1 VAHCNVVRLHPS
13 LLKAG
18 DGPRERNRSVCQGE
32 GMSNQPGRAARPA
45 LDLRGAVD
53 LSALARR
60 SAPPASPAGAEGGAS
75 GGAASGG
82 SASGS
87 AAAGAPVLAVTDA
100 SFVTEVVDRSQTV
113 PVVLDFWATWCEPCK
128 QLSPL
133 LERLAAEFG
142 GRFLLATID
151 VDANPQLGQ
160 AFQIQSI
167 PTVFAVLKGQP
178 IPLFQ
183 GAQPEPQVRAVL
195 TELLRVAAA
204 NGVTGTVD
212 VGPAGAGAGAG
223 AVGEDADLDPAEEP
237 LPPLHQAAYDAI
249 EAGDYA
255 AAVSA
260 FEQALRES
268 PADEMARVGLAQ
280 VKLMQRT
287 ADADVQ
293 AARAAAAAA
302 PEDVDAQ
309 ILVAD
314 IDLLGGHVE
323 DAFARLVDTVRRTS
337 GAERDRARA
346 HLVEL
351 FDVVGTTDP
360 RVASAR
366 LALAN
371 AVFA

>member
-1 VAHCNVVRLHPS
+1 
-13 LLKAG
+13 
-18 DGPRERNRSVCQGE
+18 
-32 GMSNQPGRAARPA
+32 MTNQPGRAARPA

-60 SAPPASPAGAEGGAS
+60 SAPPTSPAGPDGAAS
-75 GGAASGG
+75 AGAASGG
-82 SASGS
+82 GS
-87 AAAGAPVLAVTDA
+87 EPGAPVLAVTDA
-100 SFVTEVVDRSQTV
+100 TFVTEVVDRSQTV

-128 QLSPL
+128 QLSPV

-167 PTVFAVLKGQP
+167 PSVFAVLKGQP

-183 GAQPEPQVRAVL
+183 GAQPEAQVRAVI

-204 NGVTGTVD
+204 NGVSGRVD
-212 VGPAGAGAGAG
+212 VGGPDAG
-223 AVGEDADLDPAEEP
+223 VDEADLDPAEEP

-249 EAGDYA
+249 DAGDYA
-255 AAVSA
+255 AAVA
-260 FEQALRES
+260 AYEQALRES

-280 VKLMQRT
+280 VKLLQRT

-293 AARAAAAAA
+293 AARAAAAAD
-302 PEDVDAQ
+302 PGDVDAQ

-314 IDLLGGHVE
+314 IDLLGGHVD
-323 DAFARLVDTVRRTS
+323 DAFTRLVETVRRTS
-337 GAERDRARA
+337 GAERDRARS

>member
-1 VAHCNVVRLHPS
+1 
-13 LLKAG
+13 
-18 DGPRERNRSVCQGE
+18 
-32 GMSNQPGRAARPA
+32 MSNQPGRAPRPA
-45 LDLRGAVD
+45 LNLRGAVD
-53 LSALARR
+53 LSGLARR
-60 SAPPASPAGAEGGAS
+60 SASPAGPDGAPS
-75 GGAASGG
+75 TGAPSGG
-82 SASGS
+82 SAQ
-87 AAAGAPVLAVTDA
+87 GAPVLAVTDA
-100 SFVTEVVDRSQTV
+100 NFVAEVVDRSQTV
-113 PVVLDFWATWCEPCK
+113 PVVLDFWAEWCEPCK
-128 QLSPL
+128 QLSPA

-142 GRFLLATID
+142 GRFLLATVD

-183 GAQPEPQVRAVL
+183 GAQPEAQIRAVL

-204 NGVTGTVD
+204 NGVTGTVGVAAVD
-212 VGPAGAGAGAG
+212 AGDEEG
-223 AVGEDADLDPAEEP
+223 DLDPAEEP

-260 FEQALRES
+260 YEQALLQS
-268 PADEMARVGLAQ
+268 PADDLARVGLAQ
-280 VKLMQRT
+280 VKLLQRT
-287 ADADVQ
+287 ADADAQV
-293 AARAAAAAA
+293 ARAAAAEA

-351 FDVVGTTDP
+351 FDVVGTNDP

>member
-1 VAHCNVVRLHPS
+1 
-13 LLKAG
+13 
-18 DGPRERNRSVCQGE
+18 
-32 GMSNQPGRAARPA
+32 MSNQPGRASRPA
-45 LDLRGAVD
+45 LDVRGAVD

-60 SAPPASPAGAEGGAS
+60 ANPPASSTGAGAD
-75 GGAASGG
+75 
-82 SASGS
+82 GS
-87 AAAGAPVLAVTDA
+87 AASASDAAESSAPFVLAVTDA
-100 SFVTEVVDRSQTV
+100 TFVQEVVDRSSTV

-128 QLSPL
+128 QLSPV

-151 VDANPQLGQ
+151 VDANPQVAQ
-160 AFQIQSI
+160 AFQVQSI

-183 GAQPEPQVRAVL
+183 GAQPEAQVRQVL

-204 NGVTGTVD
+204 NGVTGV
-212 VGPAGAGAGAG
+212 VQSPGSA
-223 AVGEDADLDPAEEP
+223 EDADPVEPAEEL

-255 AAVSA
+255 AAVRA
-260 FEQALRES
+260 YEQALREN
-268 PADEMARVGLAQ
+268 PADDLARVGLAQ
-280 VKLMQRT
+280 VRLLERT
-287 ADADVQ
+287 ADVDAS
-293 AARAAAAAA
+293 AARATAAAD
-302 PEDVDAQ
+302 PDDVEAQ

-323 DAFARLVDTVRRTS
+323 DAFGRLVDAVRRTS
-337 GAERDRARA
+337 GADRDRVRT

-351 FDVVGTTDP
+351 FEVVGPDDP
-360 RVASAR
+360 RVPAAR
-366 LALAN
+366 VALAN

>member
-1 VAHCNVVRLHPS
+1 M
-13 LLKAG
+13 
-18 DGPRERNRSVCQGE
+18 CQGE
-32 GMSNQPGRAARPA
+32 GMSNQPGRAPRPA

-60 SAPPASPAGAEGGAS
+60 SAPPAAPAAAGEPAEQAPGG
-75 GGAASGG
+75 
-82 SASGS
+82 

-100 SFVTEVVDRSQTV
+100 TFVTEVVDRSQTV
-113 PVVLDFWATWCEPCK
+113 PVVIDFWATWCEPCK
-128 QLSPL
+128 QLSPV

-142 GRFLLATID
+142 GRFLLATVD

-167 PTVFAVLKGQP
+167 PTVYAVIKGQP
-178 IPLFQ
+178 VPLFQ
-183 GAQPEPQVRAVL
+183 GAQPEAQVRAVI

-204 NGVTGTVD
+204 NGVTGTVP
-212 VGPAGAGAGAG
+212 VGDAAP
-223 AVGEDADLDPAEEP
+223 DADSAEEPAEEP

-249 EAGDYA
+249 EEGDYD
-255 AAVSA
+255 AAVRA
-260 FEQALRES
+260 YEQALRES
-268 PADEMARVGLAQ
+268 PVDDDARVGLAQ
-280 VKLMQRT
+280 VKLLQRT
-287 ADADVQ
+287 ADADAQ
-293 AARAAAAAA
+293 QARAAAAAS

-323 DAFARLVDTVRRTS
+323 DAFGRLVETVRRTS
-337 GAERDRARA
+337 GADRDRARA

-351 FDVVGTTDP
+351 FDVVGAADP

>member
-1 VAHCNVVRLHPS
+1 
-13 LLKAG
+13 
-18 DGPRERNRSVCQGE
+18 
-32 GMSNQPGRAARPA
+32 MSNQPGRAPRPA

-60 SAPPASPAGAEGGAS
+60 SAPPAGPDGGAS
-75 GGAASGG
+75 TGAPSGG
-82 SASGS
+82 SAQ
-87 AAAGAPVLAVTDA
+87 GAPVLAVTDA
-100 SFVTEVVDRSQTV
+100 TFVTEVVDRSQTV
-113 PVVLDFWATWCEPCK
+113 PVVLDFWAEWCEPCK
-128 QLSPL
+128 QLSPA

-142 GRFLLATID
+142 GRFLLATVD

-183 GAQPEPQVRAVL
+183 GAQPEAQIRAVL

-212 VGPAGAGAGAG
+212 VG
-223 AVGEDADLDPAEEP
+223 AVDAEDEEADLDPAEEP

-260 FEQALRES
+260 YEQALLQS
-268 PADEMARVGLAQ
+268 PADDMARVGLAQ
-280 VKLMQRT
+280 VKLLQRT

-293 AARAAAAAA
+293 VARAAAAEA
-302 PEDVDAQ
+302 PEDVEAQ

-323 DAFARLVDTVRRTS
+323 DAFARLVETVRRTS
-337 GAERDRARA
+337 GVERDRARA

-351 FDVVGTTDP
+351 FDVVGTNDP

>member
-1 VAHCNVVRLHPS
+1 
-13 LLKAG
+13 
-18 DGPRERNRSVCQGE
+18 
-32 GMSNQPGRAARPA
+32 
-45 LDLRGAVD
+45 
-53 LSALARR
+53 
-60 SAPPASPAGAEGGAS
+60 
-75 GGAASGG
+75 
-82 SASGS
+82 
-87 AAAGAPVLAVTDA
+87 VTDA
-100 SFVTEVVDRSQTV
+100 TFVTEVVDRSQTV
-113 PVVLDFWATWCEPCK
+113 PVVLDFWAEWCEPCK
-128 QLSPL
+128 QLSPT

-142 GRFLLATID
+142 GRFLLATVD

-183 GAQPEPQVRAVL
+183 GAQPEAQIRAVL

-204 NGVTGTVD
+204 NGVTGTAD
-212 VGPAGAGAGAG
+212 VGAVDAGD
-223 AVGEDADLDPAEEP
+223 VEADLEPAEEP

-260 FEQALRES
+260 YEQALLQS
-268 PADEMARVGLAQ
+268 PADDMARVGLAQ
-280 VKLMQRT
+280 VKLLQRT
-287 ADADVQ
+287 ADVDPRVARQ
-293 AARAAAAAA
+293 AAADA

-337 GAERDRARA
+337 GTDRDRARA

-351 FDVVGTTDP
+351 FDVVGTSDP

>member
-1 VAHCNVVRLHPS
+1 
-13 LLKAG
+13 
-18 DGPRERNRSVCQGE
+18 
-32 GMSNQPGRAARPA
+32 MSNQPGRAARPA

-60 SAPPASPAGAEGGAS
+60 SAPPASPAGPD
-75 GGAASGG
+75 GAASGG
-82 SASGS
+82 APSGGG
-87 AAAGAPVLAVTDA
+87 AQGAPVLAVTDA
-100 SFVTEVVDRSQTV
+100 TFVTEVVDRSQTV
-113 PVVLDFWATWCEPCK
+113 PVVIDFWAEWCEPCK
-128 QLSPL
+128 QLSPM

-160 AFQIQSI
+160 AFQVQSI

-183 GAQPEPQVRAVL
+183 GAQPEAQVRAVL

-204 NGVTGTVD
+204 NGVTGTAGI
-212 VGPAGAGAGAG
+212 GPAGEDE
-223 AVGEDADLDPAEEP
+223 GEADADPAEEP

-249 EAGDYA
+249 DAGDYP

-260 FEQALRES
+260 YERALLQN
-268 PADEMARVGLAQ
+268 PADDMARVGLAQ
-280 VKLMQRT
+280 VKLLQRA
-287 ADADVQ
+287 ADVDVQ

-323 DAFARLVDTVRRTS
+323 DAFARLVETVRRTS
-337 GAERDRARA
+337 GPERDRARA

-351 FDVVGTTDP
+351 FDVVGTNDP